1 MRSAGWCAFMQAQLE
16 REERQKEYEQKRL
29 ERYRWE
35 LEHTSSEKCP
45 LCGSVMYKREGKYGE
60 FLGCSKYPNCK
71 GTRKLK

>member
-16 REERQKEYEQKRL
+16 REERQKEYEKKRL

-35 LEHTSSEKCP
+35 LEHTSLEKCP
-45 LCGSVMYKREGKYGE
+45 LCGSVMYIREGKYGE

-71 GTRKLK
+71 GTKKIK